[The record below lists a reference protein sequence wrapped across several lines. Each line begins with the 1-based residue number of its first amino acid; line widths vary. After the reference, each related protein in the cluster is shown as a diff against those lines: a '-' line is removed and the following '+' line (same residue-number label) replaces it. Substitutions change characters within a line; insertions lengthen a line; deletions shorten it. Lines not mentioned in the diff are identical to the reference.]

1 MWKGLAGEVG
11 VVGVGEEVA
20 SLVVADEAE
29 DEGTTVLVAV
39 EAVAAT
45 KKIPDLESGKMT
57 SSRGEPV
64 LCTRAPNPEKKEK
77 AKSANLPLHVAHHA
91 PSSRGVLLSAPMADV
106 SPSRSPA

>member
-20 SLVVADEAE
+20 SLVVA

-91 PSSRGVLLSAPMADV
+91 PSSHGVLLSAPMADV

>member
-20 SLVVADEAE
+20 SLVVA